1 MLKLSVGYQD
11 SEKFLFSDIVNIY
24 KNAIEEVYF
33 AWIGEKSGRSAIGG
47 YDGYFDYSL
56 QEKLVS
62 ELKRIRGLG
71 VRLDLLFNA
80 NCYGEDAMSEV
91 LRGRVVSIL
100 EYLDRQGLLP
110 ETVTTA
116 SPAIAAIVR
125 ESYPHIELRASVNM
139 KIGSVKG
146 MQYMSHLFDSFCVA
160 KEVNRDLSRLRAMKE
175 WADTEGKK
183 LIMLANSG
191 CMRDCSGQ
199 IFHDNMVAHESEIA
213 KQKNIK
219 LLPYACWNYLKDPKN
234 FPAVLQNTWILP
246 EDIDRYEGLI
256 DTVKLATR
264 AHALPGMVI
273 DAYARRRYLGNL
285 LDLFEPG
292 FSPAFAPYVIDRS
305 KLPADFW
312 ERTVECDKACEKCE
326 YCRTV
331 LERALV
337 NADE

>member
-1 MLKLSVGYQD
+1 MLRLSVGYQD
-11 SEKFLFSDIVNIY
+11 SEKFLFSDIVKTY
-24 KNAIEEVYF
+24 KSAVEEVYF
-33 AWIGEKSGRSAIGG
+33 PWIGEKSGRSALGG

-56 QEKLVS
+56 QQRLVT
-62 ELKRIRGLG
+62 ELKEIRALG
-71 VRLDLLFNA
+71 VKLDLLFNA
-80 NCYGEDAMSEV
+80 NCYGADAMSEV
-91 LRGRVVSIL
+91 LRGRVLSIL
-100 EYLDRQGLLP
+100 EYLRGQGLLP

-116 SPAIAAIVR
+116 SPAIATVVR
-125 ESYPHIELRASVNM
+125 ESFPDIELRASVNM
-139 KIGSVKG
+139 RIGSVKG
-146 MQYMSHLFDSFCVA
+146 MQYMSHLFDSFCIA
-160 KEVNRDLSRLRAMKE
+160 KEVNRDLPRLRAMRA
-175 WADTEGKK
+175 WADAEGKK

-199 IFHDNMVAHESEIA
+199 IFHDNMVAHEGEIA

-234 FPAVLQNTWILP
+234 FPSVLQNTWILP

-312 ERTVECDKACEKCE
+312 ERTVACDKACESCE

-331 LERALV
+331 LEGALV